1 MIEHNGM
8 QNLSNE
14 SNVLRGNPNNVS
26 QRIRIKW
33 TNGPNNMVKNLRT
46 DFSINLKCLGL
57 SLLKRSVVTKFGRKQ
72 FISQPNWLML
82 ESYGVQV
89 ILYQNNFSTMI
100 HYHT

>member
-8 QNLSNE
+8 RNLSNE

-26 QRIRIKW
+26 RRIRIKW
-33 TNGPNNMVKNLRT
+33 TNGPKNMIKNLRT

-57 SLLKRSVVTKFGRKQ
+57 SLLNRSIVKKFGRKQ

-82 ESYGVQV
+82 ESYGSPSDPVSKQV
-89 ILYQNNFSTMI
+89 LNLI